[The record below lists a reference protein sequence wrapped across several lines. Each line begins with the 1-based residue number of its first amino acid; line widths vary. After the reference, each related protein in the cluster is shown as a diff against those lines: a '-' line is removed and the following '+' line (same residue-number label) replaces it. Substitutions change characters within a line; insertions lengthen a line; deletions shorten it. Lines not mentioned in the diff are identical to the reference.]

1 MRNHNLLQI
10 NMKQILYI
18 LLDNYADH
26 EMAFLSQPI
35 NSNEF
40 CMREQPKYENKVV
53 APTLDPVKSVGGLR
67 VSPDYSFETMPK
79 DYAALVLIGG
89 FGWMNPVADKLVPI
103 VADAIKRGVIVG
115 AICNA
120 ASWMAKQG
128 FLNDVKHTGNGL
140 DQLKQWGG
148 ANYTNEA
155 GYVCEQAVCDRN
167 IVTAN
172 GSAHLEFACKM
183 MELLQNDTPE
193 WIARFQYFYKVG
205 LAKLSLP
212 QPRFK
217 FNTVGLFTTD
227 NKAIV
232 DFYTNALGFTTSW
245 DGEQPNVEMFL
256 GDNRIILF
264 PRSDFEAMTGRKYQY
279 PEGFN
284 GTVELSLDVASFA
297 EVDKEYENALR
308 HGAESVLPP
317 TTEPWGQRTC
327 YVADPD
333 GNLIEIG
340 SFVK

>member
-1 MRNHNLLQI
+1 MHDSNLLQI
-10 NMKQILYI
+10 NMKQILYV

-53 APTLDPVKSVGGLR
+53 APTLDLVKSVGGLR

-89 FGWMNPVADKLVPI
+89 FGWMNPVADKMVPI
-103 VADAIKRGVIVG
+103 VADAIKRGVFVG

-205 LAKLSLP
+205 LAKLSSP

-217 FNTVGLFTTD
+217 FNTVGLFTTS
-227 NKAIV
+227 NKTTV

-308 HGAESVLPP
+308 HGAKSVLPP